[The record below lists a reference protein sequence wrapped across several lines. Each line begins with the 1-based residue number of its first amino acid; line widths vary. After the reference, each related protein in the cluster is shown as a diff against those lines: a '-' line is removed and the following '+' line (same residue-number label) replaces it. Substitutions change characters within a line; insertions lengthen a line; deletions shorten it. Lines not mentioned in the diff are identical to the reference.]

1 MKKTKFEFMFIAAV
15 VLGIILRIYSD
26 VKLEM
31 IVNVDGRKV
40 ESADVIYDELG
51 IDVSM
56 IEKIGY
62 VSGVKYSII
71 DDKIGQV
78 CFRYRGRK
86 YYLQAKKDQIY
97 FEDINGVKCKS
108 WSGTTLS
115 SKDGE
120 YLTGIVW
127 EDLEGGGSMVIWDW
141 RGIAF
146 CLISSKSAMAIGSPD
161 NIIADC
167 TYYQPVFEQQT
178 TEE

>member
-1 MKKTKFEFMFIAAV
+1 MKKTKFEFMVIAAV

-31 IVNVDGRKV
+31 IVNTDGRTV

-56 IEKIGY
+56 IEKIGF

-78 CFRYRGRK
+78 RFRYRGRK
-86 YYLQAKKDQIY
+86 YYLQTTKEQLR
-97 FEDINGVKCKS
+97 FEEINGTKSKS
-108 WSGTTLS
+108 WCGTTLS
-115 SKDGE
+115 SEDGE
-120 YLTGIVW
+120 YLTGIEW
-127 EDLEGGGSMVIWDW
+127 MDLEGGGGVVVW
-141 RGIAF
+141 RWYGIRF
-146 CLISSKSAMAIGSPD
+146 FLISSKSAMSIGSPY
-161 NIIADC
+161 NIITDC
-167 TYYQPVFEQQT
+167 TYYQPAFEQQT